1 VRPAQQ
7 RDDGIRKCSSALRN
21 PEEGNVVNKSSLI
34 LKSALALALAT
45 PLLASAESQLT
56 IGTGDANARL
66 DFRIVVPRVLFLG
79 VGTGAAGLAANST
92 IDTVTFDYS
101 SNPSAIGTG
110 AAAGA
115 ITGNVVPV
123 RVVGNNGQITLT
135 ANTTGALT
143 NGTADT
149 IAWSEITATSSLAAL
164 PSPAIPLTGA
174 GVASNVTLSSGTKI
188 TDRSANWTFSYA
200 NSAVVA
206 PGTYGTTN
214 GRVTYTAAMP

>member
-1 VRPAQQ
+1 M
-7 RDDGIRKCSSALRN
+7 KK
-21 PEEGNVVNKSSLI
+21 ETVVNKSSLL

-45 PLLASAESQLT
+45 PLLASAESQLV
-56 IGTGDANARL
+56 IGTGGATARL
-66 DFRIVVPRVLFLG
+66 DFRVVVPRVLFLG
-79 VGTGAAGLAANST
+79 VGTGAAALANNTT

-101 SNPSAIGTG
+101 TNPAALGTG

-123 RVVGNNGQITLT
+123 RVLGNNGQITL
-135 ANTTGALT
+135 AASTTGALT

-149 IAWSEITATSSLAAL
+149 IPWSEITSTSSLAAL

-174 GVASNVTLSSGTKI
+174 GATSNVTLSSGTKV

>member
-1 VRPAQQ
+1 M
-7 RDDGIRKCSSALRN
+7 
-21 PEEGNVVNKSSLI
+21 NKSSLI

-45 PLLASAESQLT
+45 PLLASAESQLV
-56 IGTGDANARL
+56 IGAGSASADL

-79 VGTGAAGLAANST
+79 VGTGAAGLTTNAT

-101 SNPSAIGTG
+101 SNPAALGTG
-110 AAAGA
+110 AAAGVV
-115 ITGNVVPV
+115 TGNVVPV

-135 ANTTGALT
+135 ASTTGALT

-149 IAWSEITATSSLAAL
+149 IAWSQITSTSSLPAL
-164 PSPAIPLTGA
+164 PSPVIPANGA
-174 GVASNVTLSSGTKI
+174 GAASNVTLSSGKV